1 MIYDKLLSLCE
12 DKDLATAITSSVVD
26 LGQEKPNLGAAK
38 PPFYLIV
45 FTDDAAGAGT
55 VTFKVQQSDDNSTF
69 TDLLSFTVAG
79 TAIKNQMAVALP
91 IEHGRYVRLVTTVSG
106 TVSGTVKEAVL
117 HNEFALPR
125 TAAVVGFDVVA
136 TID

>member
-12 DKDLATAITSSVVD
+12 DKDLATAITSSAVD
-26 LGQEKPNLGAAK
+26 LGQEKPNLGATK
-38 PPFYLIV
+38 TPFYLIV
-45 FTDDAAGAGT
+45 FTSGAAGTGT

-79 TAIKNQMAVALP
+79 TAMKEQMAVALP
-91 IEHGRYVRLVTTVSG
+91 IEHGRYVRLATTISG